1 MFSALPLVVASVL
14 SLGVDDTLPKKKAS
28 LPHPPAKR
36 MTAAPTSASAMIA
49 RAASQTIARFAGSS
63 AENTVASAAHEA
75 APHATYLRAALAP
88 HLPAPRATRG
98 PELPARFRSEA
109 SGSQISADSIVVE
122 KARRTMTLY
131 KQGEPV
137 RIYFV
142 ALGKNP
148 VGHKI
153 SRGDYRTPE
162 GLYHIAAHNPDSKY
176 HLSLL
181 VSYPNETD
189 LAEAKKR
196 GVTTGGDIMVH
207 GLPDRFASYGSAHRQ
222 WDWTKGCIAVTNAEI
237 EEIWSAIPDGAAIQI
252 KP

>member
-1 MFSALPLVVASVL
+1 MLTALPFAVAYVL
-14 SLGVDDTLPKKKAS
+14 SLAGDDTLNKKKAG
-28 LPHPPAKR
+28 LPHPPAKSA
-36 MTAAPTSASAMIA
+36 TGAPTSASTVIA
-49 RAASQTIARFAGSS
+49 RAAAQTIARFAGSS
-63 AENTVASAAHEA
+63 TESSIAGVAHEA
-75 APHATYLRAALAP
+75 APRATYLRAALAS

-98 PELPARFRSEA
+98 PELPARFKSEA
-109 SGSQISADSIVVE
+109 NASMISADSIVVE

-131 KQGEPV
+131 SEGAPV

-148 VGHKI
+148 VGHKVA
-153 SRGDYRTPE
+153 RGDYRTPE
-162 GLYHIAAHNPDSKY
+162 GIYHIAAHNPDSKY

-181 VSYPNETD
+181 VSYPNEHD
-189 LAEAKKR
+189 LVEAKKR
-196 GVTTGGDIMVH
+196 GVATGGEIMIH

>member
-1 MFSALPLVVASVL
+1 MFSALPLLVASFL
-14 SLGVDDTLPKKKAS
+14 SLAGDDSLNKKKGS
-28 LPHPPAKR
+28 VPHPPAKSA
-36 MTAAPTSASAMIA
+36 TAAPTSASGLIA

-63 AENTVASAAHEA
+63 AENSIAGVAHEA
-75 APHATYLRAALAP
+75 APHATYLRAALAS

-98 PELPARFRSEA
+98 PDLPARFKSEA
-109 SGSQISADSIVVE
+109 GASPVFADSIVVE

-131 KQGEPV
+131 SQGAPV

-142 ALGKNP
+142 ALGRNP
-148 VGHKI
+148 VGHKV

-196 GVTTGGDIMVH
+196 GVTTGGDIMIH
-207 GLPDRFASYGSAHRQ
+207 GLPDQFASYGSAHRQ

>member
-1 MFSALPLVVASVL
+1 MFSTLPLVVASVL
-14 SLGVDDTLPKKKAS
+14 SLAGDDTLKKKAVI
-28 LPHPPAKR
+28 PHPPAR
-36 MTAAPTSASAMIA
+36 SVRSAPVSASTRIA
-49 RAASQTIARFAGSS
+49 RAASQTIARFAGAATGRSI
-63 AENTVASAAHEA
+63 VSAAH
-75 APHATYLRAALAP
+75 HA
-88 HLPAPRATRG
+88 APRATYLSNALASH
-98 PELPARFRSEA
+98 LPAAHATSGPPLPERFRSEA
-109 SGSQISADSIVVE
+109 NATTFSADSIVVE

-131 KQGEPV
+131 SQGAPV

-148 VGHKI
+148 VGPKV
-153 SRGDYRTPE
+153 SVGDNRTPE

-181 VSYPNETD
+181 VSYPNEAD
-189 LAEAKKR
+189 LAQAKAR